1 MERRVG
7 QATAVRGVLFDLLMA
22 IMNSLDVWSAAA
34 GDRELGLA
42 WRDAVTARMQS
53 SQAYVP
59 YEALVEQAAVQVGVP
74 LAATAGLFSRWTEM
88 EPRPDA
94 EAVRRLDLPYAFVTN
109 CSTELA
115 TKAVERSGLEPA
127 FTLSA
132 EEAGWYKPHP
142 EIYRLACERMGAA
155 AEEIRFVAG
164 APYDALGAKA
174 AGLRSVL
181 VARRP
186 HREPLPRDIA
196 VVASIGDALR
206 V

>member
-1 MERRVG
+1 MESRIDR
-7 QATAVRGVLFDLLMA
+7 AVVLQGVLFDLLMA
-22 IMNSLDVWSAAA
+22 IMNSLDVWSAVA
-34 GDRELGLA
+34 GDREHGLA

-53 SQAYVP
+53 SQVYVP
-59 YEALVEQAAVQVGVP
+59 YEALVEEAADEIDLSSGV
-74 LAATAGLFSRWTEM
+74 ASDLFDRWASM
-88 EPRPDA
+88 EPWPDA
-94 EAVRRLDLPYAFVTN
+94 DAVRRLELPYAFVTN

-115 TKAVERSGLEPA
+115 TKAVERSSLEPA

-132 EEAGWYKPHP
+132 EEAGCYKPRP

-155 AEEIRFVAG
+155 PEEIRFVAG
-164 APYDALGAKA
+164 APYDALGANA
-174 AGLRSVL
+174 AGLRCVL